1 MPLVSEVTFQ
11 QLVDQIKV
19 ESRIKGA
26 NNFDITI
33 KALINELLLTETET
47 ARYSALLVR
56 GHEIGIADGEGSVNL
71 PADLANICR
80 VWYSRTGEPIRARVL
95 NHKND
100 FVEESRNGGE
110 PKYYDLAGDQLI
122 IWPYS
127 QVLSTDNLQ
136 IDYWKYP
143 QKLENDTDVFPV
155 AKLIPVIK
163 QKAIARLHILEK
175 DMNAADRLNASGTQV
190 AGDQKTSEDNGD
202 A

>member
-1 MPLVSEVTFQ
+1 MPLVSEVSFQ

-47 ARYSALLVR
+47 ARYSALMVR
-56 GHEIGIADGEGSVNL
+56 GHEIGIADAEGSVDL
-71 PADLANICR
+71 PDDFANMAR
-80 VWYSRTGEPIRARVL
+80 VWYSRTGQPLRSRII

-100 FVEESRNGGE
+100 FVEESRDGGE
-110 PKYYDLAGDQLI
+110 PKYYELAGNQLI
-122 IWPYS
+122 IFPYG
-127 QVLSTDNLQ
+127 QVLASDNLQ

-143 QKLENDTDVFPV
+143 NKLEADDDVFPIP
-155 AKLIPVIK
+155 KLIPVLK

-175 DMNAADRLNASGTQV
+175 DMNAADRLNASGMQV